1 MIAAIQQWNDKWSTF
16 LKYAQADY
24 DENALDDA
32 KNYTIGVNYQY
43 TPAVAF
49 QLTYDH
55 IDYGDNNPEGFYS
68 DDNHVVKFRTT
79 VNF

>member
-1 MIAAIQQWNDKWSTF
+1 M
-16 LKYAQADY
+16 
-24 DENALDDA
+24 
-32 KNYTIGVNYQY
+32 NYQY

-55 IDYGDNNPEGFYS
+55 IDYGDNNPLGFYS
-68 DDNHVVKFRTT
+68 GDNHVVKFRTT